1 MSLES
6 LRLLLEETA
15 RVVELADSTQSP
27 PLRTRLLGV
36 IRESLEQVSVEVA
49 PIAVP
54 PPAPLP
60 ASLPPPSPI
69 QASNDSVRDV
79 DARTTTTSRG
89 STRYNQFIGRV
100 TPLLRLQNPQRH
112 PKANMA
118 IAASLWRA
126 YKHMDDDEMMTAV
139 RENINAME
147 THEAALSS
155 AGLRSL
161 SIESE

>member
-1 MSLES
+1 
-6 LRLLLEETA
+6 
-15 RVVELADSTQSP
+15 
-27 PLRTRLLGV
+27 
-36 IRESLEQVSVEVA
+36 
-49 PIAVP
+49 
-54 PPAPLP
+54 
-60 ASLPPPSPI
+60 
-69 QASNDSVRDV
+69 
-79 DARTTTTSRG
+79 
-89 STRYNQFIGRV
+89 
-100 TPLLRLQNPQRH
+100 
-112 PKANMA
+112 MA